1 MKEKIL
7 EILRELGFKLEELEG
22 LGYGFSYEGLN
33 YVYIPVDDDESFINI
48 TVPSVFDFNPNNV
61 LKCYDVLNN
70 INSTVKY
77 AKAYKVNN
85 SVWLFYEREVVNDED
100 LKQVI
105 IHMIFRLDIAMDYV
119 RKVRTELDDD
129 VEVEEECDDTGK
141 DEESGNEN
149 E

>member
-1 MKEKIL
+1 M
-7 EILRELGFKLEELEG
+7 
-22 LGYGFSYEGLN
+22 
-33 YVYIPVDDDESFINI
+33 
-48 TVPSVFDFNPNNV
+48 

-119 RKVRTELDDD
+119 RKVRTELDGD
-129 VEVEEECDDTGK
+129 VEVEEECDDTSK